1 MTALAVVMPDDITP
15 ELKQFVEH
23 HIESVPQLE
32 ALFLLRNEPQRGW
45 TASEI
50 AKALY
55 VPEDAAG
62 SLLADFVRRGFAI
75 LMPAANQAYA
85 YRPRDDDTD
94 RLIGQLQAA
103 YLDRRVAVIS
113 LIYSK
118 PLNKVQTFADA
129 FRFGKENPK

>member
-1 MTALAVVMPDDITP
+1 MPDDISL

-32 ALFLLRNEPQRGW
+32 ALILLRKEPQCEW
-45 TASEI
+45 QAADIS
-50 AKALY
+50 KALY
-55 VPEDAAG
+55 IPEDVAA

-75 LMPAANQAYA
+75 MAPPEKAKFV
-85 YRPRDDDTD
+85 YRTRDDASD
-94 RLIGQLQAA
+94 RLIEQLQAA
-103 YLDRRVAVIS
+103 YFDRRVAVIS

>member
-1 MTALAVVMPDDITP
+1 MPDDISP
-15 ELKQFVEH
+15 ELKLFVEQ

-32 ALFLLRNEPQRGW
+32 AILMLRNEPQRAW
-45 TASEI
+45 DAAEI

-55 VPEDAAG
+55 LPEEVAA
-62 SLLADFVRRGFAI
+62 SLLSDFVRRGFSAI
-75 LMPAANQAYA
+75 APPGKEKYV
-85 YRPRDDDTD
+85 YRTRDDATD
-94 RLIGQLQAA
+94 RLIGELQAA
-103 YLDRRVAVIS
+103 YHDRRVAVIS

>member
-1 MTALAVVMPDDITP
+1 MPDDIP
-15 ELKQFVEH
+15 HEVKLFVEH

-32 ALFLLRNEPQRGW
+32 ALLLLRKEPQREW
-45 TASEI
+45 QAADI

-55 VPEDAAG
+55 IPEDVASA
-62 SLLADFVRRGFAI
+62 LLADFVRRGFAI
-75 LMPAANQAYA
+75 MVPHSKDRSVYH
-85 YRPRDDDTD
+85 PREPETD
-94 RLIGQLQAA
+94 RLIDELQSA
-103 YLDRRVAVIS
+103 YHDRRVAIIS

>member
-1 MTALAVVMPDDITP
+1 MPNGFSH

-23 HIESVPQLE
+23 NIESVPQLE
-32 ALFLLRNEPQRGW
+32 ALLLLRKEPDRAW
-45 TASEI
+45 SAVDI

-55 VPEDAAG
+55 IQEDAAAA
-62 SLLADFVRRGFAI
+62 LLAEFVRREFAKYPTSDAGNI
-75 LMPAANQAYA
+75 I
-85 YRPRDDDTD
+85 YRARDQTTD
-94 RLIGQLQAA
+94 RLIDELQAA
-103 YLDRRVAVIS
+103 YQDRRVAVIS

>member
-1 MTALAVVMPDDITP
+1 MHDDISP

-23 HIESVPQLE
+23 YIESVQQLE
-32 ALFLLRNEPQRGW
+32 ALLLLRNEPQRTWSAG
-45 TASEI
+45 EI

-55 VPEDAAG
+55 FPEDAAVA
-62 SLLADFVRRGFAI
+62 LLADFERAGFAT
-75 LMPAANQAYA
+75 MAPPAKDKYV
-85 YRPRDDDTD
+85 YRARDDETD
-94 RLIGQLQAA
+94 RLVGQLGTA
-103 YLDRRVAVIS
+103 YHDRRVAVIS

>member
-1 MTALAVVMPDDITP
+1 MSD
-15 ELKQFVEH
+15 EFSLKLRQFIEH

-32 ALFLLRNEPQRGW
+32 ALLLVRKEPQRDWGPD
-45 TASEI
+45 EI

-55 VPEDAAG
+55 IPQEAAM
-62 SLLADFVRRGFAI
+62 SLLHDFVRRGFAI
-75 LMPAANQAYA
+75 ETPPSKNRYA
-85 YRPRDDDTD
+85 YRVNDAETD
-94 RLIGQLQAA
+94 KLIDELQAA
-103 YLDRRVAVIS
+103 YQLRRVAVIS

>member
-1 MTALAVVMPDDITP
+1 MPDDISP

-32 ALFLLRNEPQRGW
+32 ALFLLRNEPLRRW
-45 TASEI
+45 AAAEI

-55 VPEDAAG
+55 LPEDAAG

-75 LMPAANQAYA
+75 LMPSGNEAYS
-85 YRPRDDDTD
+85 YRPRDEATD

-103 YLDRRVAVIS
+103 YHDRRVAIIS

-129 FRFGKENPK
+129 FRFGKENPQ